1 MPIPTTT
8 TDVLIVGAG
17 PVGLF
22 LANQCAR
29 RSLRWRIV
37 EQRAGQSEHSKALG
51 IMPRTL
57 EVFDM
62 AGIVGPFLEAA
73 NRVHSVAVL
82 AHGRRLAEIEFAA
95 AESPYPFIAMVPQDV
110 TEALLVRALKQK
122 GGSVD
127 YETSFVSA
135 AQDDHGVDAVLEHRS
150 ERFAVRASYVV
161 GC

>member
-1 MPIPTTT
+1 
-8 TDVLIVGAG
+8 
-17 PVGLF
+17 
-22 LANQCAR
+22 CAR

-62 AGIVGPFLEAA
+62 AGIVGPFLETA

-110 TEALLVRALKQK
+110 TEALLVRALTQK

-135 AQDDHGVDAVLEHRS
+135 AQDDHGVDAVLEHRG
-150 ERFAVRASYVV
+150 ERFALRASYVV
-161 GC
+161 GCDGAHSAVRHQLGLPFEGAEY